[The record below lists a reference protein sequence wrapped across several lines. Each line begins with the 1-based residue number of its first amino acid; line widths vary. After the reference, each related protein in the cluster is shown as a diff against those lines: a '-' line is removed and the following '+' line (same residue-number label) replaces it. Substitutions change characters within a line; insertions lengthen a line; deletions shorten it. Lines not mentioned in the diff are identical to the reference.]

1 MDNPTSNVGRSE
13 NQKLKPS
20 IRLIATDIDGTLL
33 DSANQLPRRNVAALR
48 RAVEQG
54 VRLVLATARKQA
66 TTLMVARWLELPCA
80 CVAHNG
86 ARAWDWDGH
95 ELRHLTVDLDLARH
109 IAIFADEHAI
119 PLILTVDEV
128 NYYNA
133 SYPLPPGPF
142 DPFER
147 RVASGLEA
155 LHAPPTRIIAAGHPG
170 VDLVRDAFAGK
181 LDTVVMHR
189 YYSRHGS
196 YVSAVLTHPRAT
208 KEDAVAELCARAGIA
223 ASEVLALGDAE
234 ADVGLLRWA
243 GVGVAMGNAM
253 RDALEAA
260 DWIAPTHDEAGLAV
274 AVERFVLDRPVLP

>member
-1 MDNPTSNVGRSE
+1 MDHSTSGIGLPDIRHPLSN
-13 NQKLKPS
+13 

-33 DSANQLPRRNVAALR
+33 NSEHLLPRRNVEALR
-48 RAVEQG
+48 RAVERG

-66 TTLMVARWLELPCA
+66 TTLMVARMLNLPCA

-86 ARAWDWDGH
+86 ARVWDWDGR
-95 ELRHLTVDLDLARH
+95 ELRHLTVDLDLARQ
-109 IAIFADEHAI
+109 IAIFADERAI
-119 PLILTVDEV
+119 PLILTVNEV

-133 SYPLPPGPF
+133 SYPLVPAPF

-147 RVASGLEA
+147 RVASSLEA

-170 VDLVRDAFAGK
+170 VDLLRDAFAGK
-181 LDTVVMHR
+181 MDTVVMHR

-223 ASEVLALGDAE
+223 AAEVLALGDAE

-243 GVGVAMGNAM
+243 GVGVAMGNGM
-253 RDALEAA
+253 REALEAA
-260 DWIAPTHDEAGLAV
+260 DWIAPTHDAAGLAV
-274 AVERFVLDRPVLP
+274 AVERFVLDKPVVP